1 MSHIMS
7 NEKLNEQFELFMKE
21 SVSDDSGDFCDK
33 QPDSTGRDQLQ
44 KATVPPWQSDEH
56 EHKLSSE
63 VETVM
68 TKSRFLK
75 TKKPQMENEELF
87 GSLATATK
95 SLRKSRAVEEE
106 DDYITGNT
114 GLKDLTRESSHA
126 EALNLSIGLDTL
138 VEEEEKVQFFGQF
151 EASALSNIDYRQL
164 NKEMDFTSST
174 TGSFLGVAEESV
186 YPSDDD
192 QKKKES
198 SPCLQHYSEDFE
210 DDDVEIKKSRISP
223 ILTKVSLDDPH
234 NDFKG
239 QMEDRGKEV
248 PESLDKVGLSNAHSA
263 GSDMEALHNAYRQI
277 NTGEDSDDP
286 KHHHPPPD
294 RNESRLSLSS
304 QRPIQSPGPASTN
317 ESELPTAEELMR
329 PIRPVSAVEPDEKIC
344 NPLDITFI
352 ATKNTKQKETSEK
365 ADIGKCKGAKTLK
378 TPQSSHSKHPNLGV
392 TFNIREEVERLMEEQ
407 TTVAQ
412 TDKAKKVPNHRG
424 SPSKPTLTSSV
435 RRKLIGATPKV
446 QKDDSRRLTG
456 VNKTTAAAKSQSSVS
471 RTIRPCLKTAKKKEK
486 ENANP
491 VDTDVNVSSELV
503 VSVQSLVTA
512 LKQQIIAS
520 SRQDVTDGQ
529 DCKMPTTSKDISVE
543 EELRIQLA
551 QRDQELQIMKKEA
564 EELKSVQ
571 QQNYVLQSKLQIA
584 EEASKKL
591 RLTDT
596 TDPTTEKTFKDI
608 HKEITEQETIIQG
621 YQQESEKIYLQ
632 MKTQQAKSKANE
644 QAMFNENQR
653 LQSEVVFAREQLN
666 KSSFSLDQRIKDL
679 IAHINTSQMNE
690 TKLSEDIHRLKQ
702 ENQALLVDME
712 LLRKER
718 DMAKMQ
724 STSNTGGFP
733 EDKHRDEVAA
743 LKKKLQWFVE
753 NQEVHSSN
761 EERLEAATVEIH
773 LLKEQVEKMKAEVGK
788 KSTAVRK
795 KIREKPID
803 LKKMQDLEQQV
814 KHLENLLRSRNPKSS
829 AKEGVANS
837 RKLTSSCINTLLERR
852 VQRIEAEMDSR
863 DEAAKQNLHDM
874 EQQFQKT
881 KLQYEHQIAEMEQH
895 LKQKEELAAAAA
907 ISASSTESWMSQ
919 IERMK
924 VELEH
929 IKTAHE
935 QKETFLQE
943 QVDTLKKQLKQK
955 ALSSPGRH
963 NYFPKDVH
971 ATRISQLNQ
980 KLMVK
985 TQTIHELTS
994 TVERLQNERRSM
1006 LSGSNLG
1013 RDAHFSEST
1022 QQQSPI
1028 KAGCSATAGCSFSP
1042 KEGSRLRE
1050 VLQENEALRERVKL
1064 LQVNSE
1070 LEREA
1075 LKSNVVQAKEE
1086 LCRQRD
1092 LFFQQISSLKAEHH
1106 KALDQL
1112 RADHAT
1118 EYSSSKVAQLT
1129 NQLNT
1134 RDIMVKLL
1142 QDQLKELHGVKEALA
1157 VSRTREVALETQ
1169 LSRLLMELK
1178 DATEAQ
1184 SPGVKHL
1191 RSLESKIVNMEQRHQ
1206 HREKELQQMIAG
1218 TWVEGDQQSKVEHW
1232 KCVAVDK
1239 ARELEAFRLELDS
1252 ILDIVRHLQRQGVT
1266 VPTP

>member
-1 MSHIMS
+1 MSHIMTK
-7 NEKLNEQFELFMKE
+7 EKVNEQFELFLKE
-21 SVSDDSGDFCDK
+21 SLSDDSGDFCDK
-33 QPDSTGRDQLQ
+33 QPDSPGSDQLQ

-56 EHKLSSE
+56 EHKLSSG
-63 VETVM
+63 VETVV

-75 TKKPQMENEELF
+75 TKKPQMEDEELF

-106 DDYITGNT
+106 DDYITRNT

-164 NKEMDFTSST
+164 NKEMDITSST
-174 TGSFLGVAEESV
+174 TGSFFRVAEESV

-192 QKKKES
+192 QKKRES

-210 DDDVEIKKSRISP
+210 DDDVEIKKLRISP
-223 ILTKVSLDDPH
+223 IFTKVSLDDPH
-234 NDFKG
+234 NDFIG
-239 QMEDRGKEV
+239 QTADRGKEV
-248 PESLDKVGLSNAHSA
+248 PEFLDKGGLSNAQSA

-277 NTGEDSDDP
+277 HTGEDSDDP

-304 QRPIQSPGPASTN
+304 QQPIESPGPASTN

-344 NPLDITFI
+344 NPLDRTFI

-365 ADIGKCKGAKTLK
+365 AEIGKFKGAKTLK
-378 TPQSSHSKHPNLGV
+378 THQSSHAKRPNLGV
-392 TFNIREEVERLMEEQ
+392 TFNVREEVERLMEEQ

-412 TDKAKKVPNHRG
+412 TDKAKKEPNHRG
-424 SPSKPTLTSSV
+424 SPSKSTLTPSV
-435 RRKLIGATPKV
+435 RKLIVATPKV
-446 QKDDSRRLTG
+446 QKDDSRRLKG
-456 VNKTTAAAKSQSSVS
+456 VNKTTAGPKSQSSVS
-471 RTIRPCLKTAKKKEK
+471 RTMRPCLKTAKNKEK

-491 VDTDVNVSSELV
+491 VDTDVNVSNELV
-503 VSVQSLVTA
+503 VSVQSLVTV
-512 LKQQIIAS
+512 LKQQINAS

-529 DCKMPTTSKDISVE
+529 DCKMPTTSKDISAE
-543 EELRIQLA
+543 EELRLQLA

-571 QQNYVLQSKLQIA
+571 QQNYLLQSKLQIA

-596 TDPTTEKTFKDI
+596 RDPTTEKTFKDI
-608 HKEITEQETIIQG
+608 HKEITEQETIIKG
-621 YQQESEKIYLQ
+621 FQQENEKLCLQ
-632 MKTQQAKSKANE
+632 MKAQQAKSKANE

-679 IAHINTSQMNE
+679 IAHINTSQMKE

-724 STSNTGGFP
+724 SSSNTGGFP

-753 NQEVHSSN
+753 NQEVHSRN
-761 EERLEAATVEIH
+761 EERLEAATAEIH

-795 KIREKPID
+795 NIREKPID

-814 KHLENLLRSRNPKSS
+814 KHLENLLRSRNAKTS

-837 RKLTSSCINTLLERR
+837 RKSTSSCINTLLERR

-863 DEAAKQNLHDM
+863 DEAAKQTLHDM

-907 ISASSTESWMSQ
+907 ISASSTESWVSQ

-929 IKTAHE
+929 IKTEHE

-943 QVDTLKKQLKQK
+943 QVDALKKQLKQK

-963 NYFPKDVH
+963 NYLAKDVH
-971 ATRISQLNQ
+971 ASRISQLNQ
-980 KLMVK
+980 KLATK
-985 TQTIHELTS
+985 TRTIDELTS
-994 TVERLQNERRSM
+994 TVERLQKERRSM

-1013 RDAHFSEST
+1013 SDAHFSESK

-1028 KAGCSATAGCSFSP
+1028 KAGCSECSFSL
-1042 KEGSRLRE
+1042 KEGSRITE

-1075 LKSNVVQAKEE
+1075 LKSNVLQAKEE

-1092 LFFQQISSLKAEHH
+1092 LFFQQISSLKAEHL

-1118 EYSSSKVAQLT
+1118 EYSSSK
-1129 NQLNT
+1129 
-1134 RDIMVKLL
+1134 
-1142 QDQLKELHGVKEALA
+1142 
-1157 VSRTREVALETQ
+1157 

-1178 DATEAQ
+1178 DAKEAQ
-1184 SPGVKHL
+1184 SPEVKHL
-1191 RSLESKIVNMEQRHQ
+1191 RNLESKIVNMEQRHQ

-1218 TWVEGDQQSKVEHW
+1218 SWVEGDQQSKVEHW

>member
-1 MSHIMS
+1 MSHIMTK
-7 NEKLNEQFELFMKE
+7 EKVNEQFELFLKE
-21 SVSDDSGDFCDK
+21 SLSDDSGDFCDK
-33 QPDSTGRDQLQ
+33 QPDSPGSDQLQ

-56 EHKLSSE
+56 EHKLSSG
-63 VETVM
+63 VETVV

-75 TKKPQMENEELF
+75 TKKPQMEDEELF

-106 DDYITGNT
+106 DDYITRNT

-164 NKEMDFTSST
+164 NKEMDITSST
-174 TGSFLGVAEESV
+174 TGSFFRVAEESV

-192 QKKKES
+192 QKKRES

-210 DDDVEIKKSRISP
+210 DDDVEIKKLRISP
-223 ILTKVSLDDPH
+223 IFTKVSLDDPH
-234 NDFKG
+234 NDFIG
-239 QMEDRGKEV
+239 QTADRGKEV
-248 PESLDKVGLSNAHSA
+248 PEFLDKGGLSNAQSA

-277 NTGEDSDDP
+277 HTGEDSDDP

-304 QRPIQSPGPASTN
+304 QQPIESPGPASTN

-344 NPLDITFI
+344 NPLDRTFI

-365 ADIGKCKGAKTLK
+365 AEIGKFKGAKTLK
-378 TPQSSHSKHPNLGV
+378 THQSSHAKRPNLGV
-392 TFNIREEVERLMEEQ
+392 TFNVREEVERLMEEQ

-412 TDKAKKVPNHRG
+412 TDKAKKEP
-424 SPSKPTLTSSV
+424 
-435 RRKLIGATPKV
+435 
-446 QKDDSRRLTG
+446 
-456 VNKTTAAAKSQSSVS
+456 
-471 RTIRPCLKTAKKKEK
+471 
-486 ENANP
+486 
-491 VDTDVNVSSELV
+491 
-503 VSVQSLVTA
+503 
-512 LKQQIIAS
+512 
-520 SRQDVTDGQ
+520 
-529 DCKMPTTSKDISVE
+529 KDISAE
-543 EELRIQLA
+543 EELRLQLA

-571 QQNYVLQSKLQIA
+571 QQNYLLQSKLQIA

-596 TDPTTEKTFKDI
+596 RDPTTEKTFKDI
-608 HKEITEQETIIQG
+608 HKEITEQETIIKG
-621 YQQESEKIYLQ
+621 FQQENEKLCLQ
-632 MKTQQAKSKANE
+632 MKAQQAKSKANE

-679 IAHINTSQMNE
+679 IAHINTSQMKE

-724 STSNTGGFP
+724 SSSNTGGFP

-753 NQEVHSSN
+753 NQEVHSRN
-761 EERLEAATVEIH
+761 EERLEAATAEIH

-795 KIREKPID
+795 NIREKPID

-814 KHLENLLRSRNPKSS
+814 KHLENLLRSRNAKTS

-837 RKLTSSCINTLLERR
+837 RKSTSSCINTLLERR

-863 DEAAKQNLHDM
+863 DEAAKQTLHDM

-907 ISASSTESWMSQ
+907 ISASSTESWVSQ

-929 IKTAHE
+929 IKTEHE

-943 QVDTLKKQLKQK
+943 QVDALKKQLKQK

-963 NYFPKDVH
+963 NYLAKDVH
-971 ATRISQLNQ
+971 ASRISQLNQ
-980 KLMVK
+980 KLATK
-985 TQTIHELTS
+985 TRTIDELTS
-994 TVERLQNERRSM
+994 TVERLQKERRSM

-1013 RDAHFSEST
+1013 SDAHFSESK

-1028 KAGCSATAGCSFSP
+1028 KAGCSECSFSL
-1042 KEGSRLRE
+1042 KEGSRITE

-1075 LKSNVVQAKEE
+1075 LKSNVLQAKEE

-1092 LFFQQISSLKAEHH
+1092 LFFQQISSLKAEHL

-1142 QDQLKELHGVKEALA
+1142 QDQLKELHGVKETLA

-1178 DATEAQ
+1178 DAKEAQ
-1184 SPGVKHL
+1184 SPEVKHL
-1191 RSLESKIVNMEQRHQ
+1191 RNLESKIVNMEQRHQ

-1218 TWVEGDQQSKVEHW
+1218 SWVEGDQQSKVEHW